1 MLRRLCIFWLWAAQ
15 VPLQALSGQPEPPG
29 QPAPNPWLSED
40 AILVAN
46 NGIRVPLGRAAFVD
60 PVNDL
65 VLQTRPGDRCGVTV
79 LDDGPPGRR
88 PGRLSPEK
96 FPCDF
101 GPRDVKYTHYGSEIP
116 AGHRVRLQLRY
127 DTGGQSVVVPF
138 TVEVEV
144 VFARLELVAKNAPL
158 SVRRPRGTSDAID
171 RSILDFAYDRESHK
185 CGVTRLA
192 DGGRRPRYGRLLDG
206 GKLAQMMD
214 CDELT
219 RAGVRYRHTSRGT
232 FPDRDAVPMVAEL
245 RDRGGNVA
253 RREHFHL
260 TVRIAGG
267 RENTAPG
274 PSLLAMMTME
284 VSQSA
289 MTAFTPE
296 MLAADDAESD
306 PGDLL
311 FNITSWPSLE
321 EGYVV
326 STDDQNSPIASFYQ
340 RDLRDL
346 KIAYKPPS
354 RDADADVIFQLEFQV
369 LDPDGASSDPF
380 AFTVVVKP
388 MNWLAPALARNA
400 GQLLYEGQ
408 SRPLTTDN
416 LEIADA
422 DDLGAVSVRVLGG
435 PRHGVLLVRGTRRDG
450 FAAPDL
456 AAGAVVY
463 RHDGSDAYSDNVV
476 LEMTDGR
483 HHVDFLFPITVVP
496 VDDEPPVV
504 ESNGGL
510 VVFHG
515 QTRAV
520 PALALGAT
528 DVDSE
533 DATVRFTV
541 VPPFSDIGATLLRQS
556 DAPEDPS
563 SWKFN
568 SEEEVYEKEVREW
581 LQKDITDGNLFYR
594 HVGPRVATAIADK
607 VVFTLRDDND
617 PPNESGRVTFV
628 IRVLPVDDMAPEL
641 HPGATLRMT
650 VEEYELRPSRYR
662 RAERVLRSA
671 ERRKGHVGCF
681 SLQRRGQGGQNIPRR
696 PVPDLVGEGPGRRS
710 LGEHGPEEGL
720 LGEDHFRRRRH

>member
-1 MLRRLCIFWLWAAQ
+1 MLRRLCILWLWAAQ
-15 VPLQALSGQPEPPG
+15 VPPEALSGR
-29 QPAPNPWLSED
+29 PAPNPWLSED

-65 VLQTRPGDRCGVTV
+65 VLQTRPGDRCAVTL

-101 GPRDVKYTHYGSEIP
+101 GPRDVTYTHYGSEIP
-116 AGHRVRLQLRY
+116 SGHRLRLQLRY

-138 TVEVEV
+138 TLEVEV
-144 VFARLELVAKNAPL
+144 VSAPLELVAKNAPL
-158 SVRRPRGTSDAID
+158 SVGRPRGISDAID
-171 RSILDFAYDRESHK
+171 GSILDFAYDRESHK
-185 CGVTRLA
+185 CGVTRQA
-192 DGGRRPRYGRLLDG
+192 HGGHRPRYGRLLDG
-206 GKLAQMMD
+206 GRLAQMMD
-214 CDELT
+214 CDQLK
-219 RAGVRYRHTSRGT
+219 RAGVRYRHTARGT

-267 RENTAPG
+267 RHNTAPG

-289 MTAFTPE
+289 LTAFTPE
-296 MLAADDAESD
+296 MLAAEDGESD

-311 FNITSWPSLE
+311 FNITSAPSLE

-326 STDDQNSPIASFYQ
+326 STDDRNSPISSFYQ

-346 KIAYKPPS
+346 KIAYQPPS
-354 RDADADVIFQLEFQV
+354 LDAHADVIFQLEFQV
-369 LDPDGASSDPF
+369 LDPDGAASDPF
-380 AFTVVVKP
+380 AFAVVVKP
-388 MNWLAPALARNA
+388 TSRLVPALARNA
-400 GQLLYEGQ
+400 GQLIYEGQ

-416 LEIADA
+416 LEIIHR
-422 DDLGAVSVRVLGG
+422 DDPGSVGVRVVGG
-435 PRHGVLLVRGTRRDG
+435 LRHGVLLVRGTPRDG

-463 RHDGSDAYSDNVV
+463 RHDGGESYSDNVA
-476 LEMTDGR
+476 LRMSDAR

-510 VVFHG
+510 VVLHG
-515 QTRAV
+515 QTWPV
-520 PALALGAT
+520 PALALSAT

-533 DATVRFTV
+533 DSGVKFTV
-541 VPPFSDIGATLLRQS
+541 VPPFSAVGATLLRQW

-563 SWKFN
+563 SWRFN
-568 SEEEVYEKEVREW
+568 SEEGVYEKEVREW

-594 HVGPRVATAIADK
+594 HVGPGPATAITDK

-617 PPNESGRVTFV
+617 PPNESERVTFV
-628 IRVLPVDDMAPEL
+628 IRVLPVDDMAPDAA
-641 HPGATLRMT
+641 ATQRMN
-650 VEEYELRPSRYR
+650 VEEEYKHGPSRYG

-681 SLQRRGQGGQNIPRR
+681 SLQRRGQSGQNIPRP
-696 PVPDLVGEGPGRRS
+696 PVQSLVGEGPERRS
-710 LGEHGPEEGL
+710 LGEGGAEKEGL
-720 LGEDHFRRRRH
+720 LGEDLFARRRH